1 MCLSESIHTTT
12 AFASRSLRPPVKKNP
27 HPAEPLAGRCARIQ
41 VLSLGYAEQPEP
53 TKLPYLAAALRPA
66 PALWLLG
73 RGARMLPECSKKHAV
88 FYGWRDQGGGVRNRS
103 VGVSGEGQGA
113 EPFAGCK
120 VSKG

>member
-1 MCLSESIHTTT
+1 LDSTLHVLEREHSHDNGICFTL
-12 AFASRSLRPPVKKNP
+12 ASSACSKKKP

-88 FYGWRDQGGGVRNRS
+88 FYGWRDQGGWS
-103 VGVSGEGQGA
+103 QK
-113 EPFAGCK
+113 P
-120 VSKG
+120 